1 MLKIFKKYYG
11 YQWLAALMLGLVL
24 PFIGKLLSVSGLHKV
39 IWFYLI
45 INGLYTLYLG
55 YSVRKR
61 GLSPLILFALPAVF
75 SGISTLLLHLVSHQY
90 GFYFGLMYIV
100 LSLFTFFGDT
110 RDDPD
115 ENQIPVENGFR
126 DLKSETK
133 NDGQVSVDGNLKV

>member
-11 YQWLAALMLGLVL
+11 YQWLGAIICGLLL
-24 PFIGKLLSVSGLHKV
+24 PFIGRLLGMSGLHKV
-39 IWFYLI
+39 IWFYLV

-55 YSVRKR
+55 YSIRRR
-61 GLSPLILFALPAVF
+61 GLSPFIMLALPVIF
-75 SGISTLLLHLVSHQY
+75 SGISTLALHLVSRQY

-126 DLKSETK
+126 DLNS
-133 NDGQVSVDGNLKV
+133 NV

>member
-11 YQWLAALMLGLVL
+11 YQWLAAFMLGLVL

-55 YSVRKR
+55 YSVRNR
-61 GLSPLILFALPAVF
+61 GLSPLILFALSAVF

-90 GFYFGLMYIV
+90 GIYFGLM
-100 LSLFTFFGDT
+100 
-110 RDDPD
+110 
-115 ENQIPVENGFR
+115 
-126 DLKSETK
+126 
-133 NDGQVSVDGNLKV
+133 